1 MTLCPYWTMSPTPS
15 YSRERGR
22 GGGDTDSHQPRPPQ
36 TSNTGR
42 PLEAMSEPYRM
53 TYCLTHEA
61 WYWDGRRPHEVM
73 VSKAHPDGGCKWEF
87 GVRANPDI
95 NAIRAEVFDDAF
107 AAFVEIPQ
115 FFRALA
121 DVDTLD
127 GVIGICQRLGW
138 ADTTERERE
147 GGPLSQPL
155 PTGRHAVIW
164 ADTPHHGRRL
174 LSRYDGERRDQWVCD
189 DEGLRTSYRS
199 EDLSRV
205 EVAFK
210 GVAS

>member
-1 MTLCPYWTMSPTPS
+1 MSDYKPNPGDEVLLTVGATVDEDGDYRVMIPVES
-15 YSRERGR
+15 GARASSMLFDRRSRAIV
-22 GGGDTDSHQPRPPQ
+22 SV
-36 TSNTGR
+36 
-42 PLEAMSEPYRM
+42 EP
-53 TYCLTHEA
+53 
-61 WYWDGRRPHEVM
+61 V
-73 VSKAHPDGGCKWEF
+73 
-87 GVRANPDI
+87 
-95 NAIRAEVFDDAF
+95 
-107 AAFVEIPQ
+107 PQ